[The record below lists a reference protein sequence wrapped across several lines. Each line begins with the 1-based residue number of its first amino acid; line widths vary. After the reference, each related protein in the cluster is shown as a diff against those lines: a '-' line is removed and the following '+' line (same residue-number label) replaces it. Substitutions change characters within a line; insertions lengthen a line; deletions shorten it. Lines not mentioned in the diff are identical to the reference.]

1 MKGVESELARLAR
14 RSEHPDRK
22 RGRRVN
28 PLSLAVPDAEGAMQ
42 RIIPAEF
49 ILTSAA
55 IAEMLGRDAE
65 WLRLKNLRYQS
76 GRRHG
81 AEWTAMGNRA
91 AELQAGLLDNVAS
104 GFPPALIVKATDAGE
119 WQALPLPP
127 GYWADVVPSS
137 AALIKGAV
145 VAGKLHDNDIRRFEG
160 DALCFRRSEWNVWLA
175 RFGTRLKRWTVP
187 QAAVW
192 IRTRDDTA
200 VESLGERERKCLPL
214 AAMAIEDMTE
224 GASAIAASGCLAT
237 ALQRGRLGA
246 TGRRAQLEMVD
257 GMEEPQPWILE
268 TDDERIPD
276 EFWKAGNFLP
286 SIGDE
291 GDSAAV
297 PGERA
302 RWLRVTVLADDC
314 IRLWPHP
321 SSFLTREPTPI
332 GAAVADLM
340 TEPAERLGWLLIRSD
355 VTVTCLN
362 AEGER
367 VPMDRGIFRTS
378 NFTIDNTA
386 NSVSADGRR
395 WVSVM
400 VGLAPADR
408 LDVTMERVGNAI
420 FDGKHKWTHTTEL
433 DQQSVNVWMR
443 ERFNSWPDDKVP
455 PDRYED
461 RDAAKAHFTATGY
474 RFREIDKMV
483 RVARKAEAEPW
494 TRSGPNGS
502 QRKTRKG

>member
-1 MKGVESELARLAR
+1 
-14 RSEHPDRK
+14 
-22 RGRRVN
+22 
-28 PLSLAVPDAEGAMQ
+28 VPDAEGAMQ

-55 IAEMLGRDAE
+55 IAEMQHRDAE
-65 WLRLKNLRYQS
+65 WLRLKNLRDQS
-76 GRRHG
+76 GRQHG
-81 AEWTAMGNRA
+81 AEWTAIGNRA
-91 AELQAGLLDNVAS
+91 AELQAFLLDDVAS
-104 GFPPALIVKATDAGE
+104 DWPPAFIVKTTDAGE
-119 WQALPLPP
+119 WQALPLPS

-137 AALIKGAV
+137 AALIRGAV

-160 DALCFRRSEWNVWLA
+160 DALCFKRSEWNIWLA
-175 RFGTRLKRWTVP
+175 DLGARQERWTVP

-192 IRTRDDTA
+192 IRTRDHTT
-200 VESLGERERKCLPL
+200 VGSLGERERKCLSL
-214 AAMAIEDMTE
+214 AAMAIEDVTE
-224 GASAIAASGCLAT
+224 GEGAIAASKCLGT

-257 GMEEPQPWILE
+257 GMDEPQPWILE
-268 TDDERIPD
+268 TDDERIP
-276 EFWKAGNFLP
+276 EELWKAGNFLP

-297 PGERA
+297 AGERE

-321 SSFLTREPTPI
+321 SSFLTRKPVPI

-340 TEPAERLGWLLIRSD
+340 TEPAERLGWLLIRPD
-355 VTVTCLN
+355 VTVSCLN

-378 NFTIDNTA
+378 DFTIDNTA

-408 LDVTMERVGNAI
+408 LDLTMERVGEAI
-420 FDGKHKWTHTTEL
+420 ADGTHNWNRRIEL
-433 DQQSVNVWMR
+433 DQQTLNLWMR
-443 ERFNSWPDDKVP
+443 ERFKSWPADKAP

-461 RDAAKAHFTATGY
+461 RDTAKAYFTANGY
-474 RFREIDKMV
+474 TFREIDQMI

-494 TRSGPNGS
+494 TRPGPNGS